1 MKFDVQTFSDMY
13 KDAYGVRPVHFNVN
27 DHTPAE
33 LDKLFNNVKND
44 LIEEI
49 NRDQLDY
56 ECTISNFIR
65 AGAEDR
71 ATAERW
77 YQEIYADG

>member
-1 MKFDVQTFSDMY
+1 MKYDFNLLSDMY
-13 KDAYGVRPVHFNVN
+13 KDAYGFRPR
-27 DHTPAE
+27 DLTRYTEDE
-33 LDKLFNNVKND
+33 LKKLYISVQND

-77 YQEIYADG
+77 YQELYAN

>member
-1 MKFDVQTFSDMY
+1 MKYDFNLLSDMY
-13 KDAYGVRPVHFNVN
+13 KDAYGFRPR
-27 DHTPAE
+27 DLTRYTEDE
-33 LDKLFNNVKND
+33 LKKLYISVQND

-77 YQEIYADG
+77 YQETYAN